1 VTDYIEHMKVR
12 EILINC
18 GDIDAEAT
26 SYVLHDIDQLPAVDL
41 VQCGAAQ
48 PVAWRFR
55 YENPSGSFT
64 PWTYRATQ
72 PPEYPDRIVEALYS
86 EPRTPAVQERLASP
100 GSPERTAELQYEAGM
115 YESLYLAWKERAE
128 RAEAQV
134 ENMRLCLQRIVDTPV
149 KKSFDYDKFGE
160 IKNGSNSYDERWSA
174 WHFQELARSAI
185 TSTVRTGKVCGYHDG
200 CPPDK
205 IPCHLCAHVQP
216 AEGGK

>member
-1 VTDYIEHMKVR
+1 M
-12 EILINC
+12 
-18 GDIDAEAT
+18 
-26 SYVLHDIDQLPAVDL
+26 VDRSDSL
-41 VQCGAAQ
+41 AQCDAAQ
-48 PVAWRFR
+48 ALSERAGRFQQ
-55 YENPSGSFT
+55 G
-64 PWTYRATQ
+64 AK
-72 PPEYPDRIVEALYS
+72 RIYDSKSDHGGDMWFFELFHFLGDVQSAFRS
-86 EPRTPAVQERLASP
+86 PAVQERLASP